1 MTALPFDAT
10 VSNLALAVG
19 SYAVLLATSGV
30 VVTRALDFVP
40 SDEDGETP
48 LSERDRDVG
57 VLVGK
62 CENVL
67 TLTFVLA
74 GAYTA
79 LAVVFAAKGIVRRDD
94 IEKNTLFYLAGTLVN
109 LTYSVLVGVAVT
121 VALAT
126 V

>member
-1 MTALPFDAT
+1 MSPLPLPTAPEAF
-10 VSNLALAVG
+10 AVVVAG
-19 SYAVLLATSGV
+19 YLGLLATSGA
-30 VVTRALDFVP
+30 VVTNTLDYVP
-40 SDEDGETP
+40 DAGGEVSTR
-48 LSERDRDVG
+48 ERDVG

-67 TLTFVLA
+67 ALTFVLA

-79 LAVVFAAKGIVRRDD
+79 LALVFAAKGIVRKDD

-109 LTYSVLVGVAVT
+109 LTYSVLVGVLVVAV
-121 VALAT
+121 VAW

>member
-1 MTALPFDAT
+1 VTLEALVVVA
-10 VSNLALAVG
+10 VSYV
-19 SYAVLLATSGV
+19 SLLATSGA
-30 VVTRALDFVP
+30 VVTNTLDYVP
-40 SDEDGETP
+40 SAGDEVSTRE
-48 LSERDRDVG
+48 RDVG

-79 LAVVFAAKGIVRRDD
+79 LALVFAAKGIVRKDD

-109 LTYSVLVGVAVT
+109 LTYSVLVGVLVVVAVSW
-121 VALAT
+121 V
-126 V
+126 

>member
-1 MTALPFDAT
+1 MNHLPFGPSPA
-10 VSNLALAVG
+10 AVVLVVG
-19 SYAVLLATSGV
+19 AYAFLLATSGR
-30 VVTRALDFVP
+30 VVTHTLRRVP
-40 SDEDGETP
+40 SDDNVPTGRE
-48 LSERDRDVG
+48 RDVG

-79 LAVVFAAKGIVRRDD
+79 LAVVFGAKGIVRKDD
-94 IEKNTLFYLAGTLVN
+94 IEKNSLFYLAGTLVN
-109 LTYSVLVGVAVT
+109 LTYSVVVGLALSLAVT
-121 VALAT
+121 V

>member
-1 MTALPFDAT
+1 MSALPFDPTAGR
-10 VSNLALAVG
+10 LAFVVG
-19 SYAVLLATSGV
+19 SYAFLLVTSGF
-30 VVTRALDFVP
+30 VVTRALGFVP
-40 SDEDGETP
+40 ASEGEVP
-48 LSERDRDVG
+48 SGRERDIG

-62 CENVL
+62 CENIL

-74 GAYTA
+74 GAFTA

-94 IEKNTLFYLAGTLVN
+94 IEKNSLFYLAGTLVN

>member
-1 MTALPFDAT
+1 MSPLPVPTTPEAI
-10 VSNLALAVG
+10 AVVVAG
-19 SYAVLLATSGV
+19 YFGLLATSGA
-30 VVTRALDFVP
+30 VVTNTLDYVP
-40 SDEDGETP
+40 DTGDEVSTRE
-48 LSERDRDVG
+48 RDVG

-79 LAVVFAAKGIVRRDD
+79 LALVFAAKGIVRKDD

-109 LTYSVLVGVAVT
+109 LTYSVVVGVLVVAV
-121 VALAT
+121 VAW

>member
-1 MTALPFDAT
+1 MTALPFDPTAGR
-10 VSNLALAVG
+10 LALVVG
-19 SYAVLLATSGV
+19 GYAFLLITSGV
-30 VVTRALDFVP
+30 VVTRALGFVP
-40 SDEDGETP
+40 ADEGEVP
-48 LSERDRDVG
+48 SGRERDIG

-62 CENVL
+62 CENIL

-94 IEKNTLFYLAGTLVN
+94 IEKNSLFYLAGTLVN

-121 VALAT
+121 VAVAA